1 MGDWSQYNVVEMMRE
16 GRKGRKERK
25 KKAFGW
31 IFIYRGRGWN
41 RHTEQHGV
49 MDEKSKVL
57 EQGYY
62 IYVKEHVG
70 ILWC

>member
-1 MGDWSQYNVVEMMRE
+1 MEDSSQYKVVEMMRE

-25 KKAFGW
+25 KKAFSW
-31 IFIYRGRGWN
+31 IFIYRGRGWS

-57 EQGYY
+57 EHGYY